1 MLFEML
7 SLGAILPLM
16 RIMIDPDKVFN
27 LLWLESYLQKYTT
40 LDKKGL
46 ILIVVFGLIV
56 LFILKSIFLVYLS
69 WKQASFSANL
79 TAKISSKLFSYYL
92 SQDYNFHI
100 NRNSSRLLRNV
111 QNETTFLN
119 AIILSAISISIEFT
133 VLIGVAATLI
143 IIEPFGATI
152 LVLIL
157 LVPSIVI
164 SKLTKKRLNN
174 WGKLRQE
181 FDGLAT
187 QHLVQGLNGIKEVI
201 LFGLKH
207 FFLNKFIL
215 YNTKKADV
223 YVRQITLQ
231 QFPRIY
237 LELLAVLTMASSV
250 LYININNIKSD
261 NILVL
266 MGIFVVGAFRI
277 IPSFSRISSS
287 LQVIR
292 FNVSVIDLLYN
303 EFKSFDVRSVA
314 NDFSHKKND
323 TFQFEKLKVENVT
336 FKYDNSTKSVLS
348 NIRIEISSGN
358 MIGLVGPSG
367 SGKSTIVDIILGLLK
382 PQNGDVNIDGNSIF
396 NLKREWQSN
405 IGYVP
410 QHIYL
415 TDDSLRRNI
424 AFGIS
429 DENIDDVRINY
440 ALNVAQLT
448 ELISQI
454 DGGLDS
460 MVGERGI
467 KLSGGQRQRI
477 GIARAIYLNP
487 KILVLDEA
495 TSALD
500 IVTEKEIMN
509 SLISLKGV
517 ITIIIIAHRISTVM
531 SCDKIYV
538 IEHGEIIKEGSPI
551 EIF

>member
-16 RIMIDPDKVFN
+16 KIMIDPDKIFN
-27 LLWLESYLQKYTT
+27 LLWLESFLQKYTT
-40 LDKKGL
+40 LDKKSF
-46 ILIVVFGLIV
+46 ISIIIFGLIV

-69 WKQASFSANL
+69 WKQASFAANL
-79 TAKISSKLFSYYL
+79 TAKISSRLFSHYL

-100 NRNSSRLLRNV
+100 NRNSSRLLRNI

-119 AIILSAISISIEFT
+119 AITLSAISISIEFT
-133 VLIGVAATLI
+133 VLIGVSVTLI
-143 IIEPFGATI
+143 IVEPLGATI

-157 LVPSIVI
+157 LIPSIVI
-164 SKLTKKRLNN
+164 SILTKKRLNN

-187 QHLVQGLNGIKEVI
+187 QHLIQGLNGIKEVI
-201 LFGLKH
+201 LLGLKH
-207 FFLNKFIL
+207 FFLNKFVL
-215 YNTKKADV
+215 YNTKKANV

-237 LELLAVLTMASSV
+237 LELLAVLTMATSV
-250 LYININNIKSD
+250 LYVNINNIKSD
-261 NILVL
+261 NILVV

-303 EFKSFDVRSVA
+303 EFKSFEMVSLENKLFD
-314 NDFSHKKND
+314 KKN
-323 TFQFEKLKVENVT
+323 TSFQFEKLKIDNVT
-336 FKYDNSTKSVLS
+336 FKYDNTTKPTLS
-348 NIRIEISSGN
+348 NISIDISSGD

-367 SGKSTIVDIILGLLK
+367 SGKSTIVDIIMGLLK
-382 PQNGDVNIDGNSIF
+382 PQKGVINIDGKSIF
-396 NLKREWQSN
+396 DLKREWQSN

-415 TDDSLRRNI
+415 TDDTLRRNI

-429 DENIDDVRINY
+429 DENIDDNRVNH
-440 ALNVAQLT
+440 ALNIAQLT
-448 ELISQI
+448 YLVSQI

-487 KILVLDEA
+487 KVLVLDEA

-500 IVTEKEIMN
+500 ILTEKEIMN

-517 ITIIIIAHRISTVM
+517 ITIIIIAHRTSTVM

-538 IEHGEIIKEGSPI
+538 IEQGEIIKEGLPI